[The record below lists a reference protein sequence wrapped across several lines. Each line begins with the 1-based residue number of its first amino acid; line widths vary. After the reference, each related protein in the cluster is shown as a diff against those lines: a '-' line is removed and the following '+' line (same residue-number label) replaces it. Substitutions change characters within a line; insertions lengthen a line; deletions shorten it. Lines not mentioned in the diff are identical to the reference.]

1 MLILNNINFILV
13 LPFLSFGITAFQFY
27 LLQLFSKK
35 SFNNFI
41 LSILTLLIINFI
53 YLFLNIHLISI
64 FYFTFVLLTMIMNVY
79 IFLNIIQLPISS
91 IQINILR
98 VLNKNNM
105 TKEKLLKQ
113 YNDTKIFEI
122 RFKRLSN
129 SNIFKYKNKNLLLK
143 VNF

>member
-1 MLILNNINFILV
+1 
-13 LPFLSFGITAFQFY
+13 
-27 LLQLFSKK
+27 
-35 SFNNFI
+35 
-41 LSILTLLIINFI
+41 
-53 YLFLNIHLISI
+53 
-64 FYFTFVLLTMIMNVY
+64 MIMNVY

-129 SNIFKYKNKNLLLK
+129 SNIFKYKIKIYY
-143 VNF
+143 